1 MFMHKSFPVKIDN
14 KRMAKTRILISHH
27 CQVEKKR
34 KTVNTRRVISAAEL
48 VVGGVITKLQ
58 SNSIVADWI

>member
-1 MFMHKSFPVKIDN
+1 
-14 KRMAKTRILISHH
+14 
-27 CQVEKKR
+27 VEKQR
-34 KTVNTRRVISAAEL
+34 KTVNTRRVLSAAEL